1 MEFGVAFPSKVGDY
15 EIVKLA
21 ESLGFDQAWFFDSQ
35 MIYSDVYATMALAAH
50 HTSHIKLATGVAVAA
65 TRIAPVIAHSI
76 ATIAQLA
83 PGRVEL
89 GLGNGNTA
97 RLTMGVQPVKLPVL
111 KREIRTIKAL
121 LQGKRTLHEYENEKN
136 YIEFLHPDNNFIN
149 LKHRI
154 PITLSAFGPQTL
166 KFCGEECDSH
176 LTWNISKQELTS
188 ARALL
193 TKAAQEKG
201 RGSELPTKGIFP
213 LAILKDGETKESA
226 SVLKSLAPFIT
237 NLLHVLC
244 EWDDKLLPE
253 DPRIASLARE
263 YREYVDTIDK
273 TERHLVLHEGH
284 LIYSRP
290 EESKFITPEIADVA
304 AMVGSPDEILE
315 RIKNLES
322 AGLSHFA
329 FQVTDRAEEQIKDFA
344 KTIIEKY

>member
-15 EIVKLA
+15 ELVKLA

-50 HTSHIKLATGVAVAA
+50 HTSRIKLATGVAVAA

-121 LQGKRTLHEYENEKN
+121 LQGKRTLHEYENENN
-136 YIEFLHPDNNFIN
+136 YIEFLHKDSNFIN
-149 LKHRI
+149 LKHHI

-166 KFCGEECDSH
+166 KFCGEECDGH
-176 LTWNISKQELTS
+176 MTWNISEPELTS

-193 TKAAQEKG
+193 TKAAQKIG
-201 RGSELPTKGIFP
+201 RDSELLTKGIFP

-253 DPRIASLARE
+253 DPRIANLAKE

-290 EESKFITPEIADVA
+290 EESKFINPEIADVA
-304 AMVGSPDEILE
+304 AMVGSSDEILE

-322 AGLSHFA
+322 LGLSHFA
-329 FQVTDRAEEQIKDFA
+329 FQVTDRPEEQIEHFA
-344 KTIIEKY
+344 KTIIERY